1 MTILLQL
8 HRILSFYIITLVYS
22 TVLHKTNGFF
32 PKSQNKYIL
41 KSNNVLCKVAAI
53 FFFCHS
59 PFPSTLAAP
68 PIFYEPPSLDIHT
81 VRQG

>member
-53 FFFCHS
+53 FFFLPL
-59 PFPSTLAAP
+59 PFPKHPRRSSHFLRTTLLKH
-68 PIFYEPPSLDIHT
+68 SHC
-81 VRQG
+81 